1 MTRDFVHERMYART
15 FIECAFV
22 GGISIASRKEVAE
35 LAGVSEATVSRVL
48 NNVGPLKEET
58 KERVLAA
65 ALKLGYTPSSLAQ
78 SFARRRS
85 GHLGV
90 VMPYLPNARL
100 FSTYYFSEILSGIGS
115 KAREEGYDLLML
127 FRNAEE
133 RVDYNELFKMRKI
146 DACIVLGAKEDPGEL
161 ASLRRLKEEGHPF
174 CLINQHFEGEA
185 FHEVDADHV
194 EGSWQAVRHLLDQG
208 FTRIAFL
215 NGPASYSNSR
225 DRLTGYLRAL
235 EDSNLPLDESL
246 LFEGNFSRKSGAI
259 AAKKMLPLLNE
270 IDAIVAANDRMA
282 IGLQQGLQ
290 ELGIPRDRIP
300 AMVGYDDS
308 DAAELT
314 TPALSSVRVPF
325 YELGEIAVSK
335 VLELQGNSRSEISTP
350 SQVIQ
355 INLPTELVIRAS
367 SKSKKSEEE

>member
-1 MTRDFVHERMYART
+1 MY
-15 FIECAFV
+15 
-22 GGISIASRKEVAE
+22 IASRKEVAE

-48 NNVGPLKEET
+48 NNVGPIKEET

-85 GHLGV
+85 GNLGV
-90 VMPYLPNARL
+90 VMPYLPKARL

-133 RVDYNELFKMRKI
+133 PMDYSGLFKMRKI
-146 DACIVLGAKEDPGEL
+146 DACIVLGAKEEPGEL
-161 ASLRRLKEEGHPF
+161 ASLRRLKEENHPF
-174 CLINQHFEGEA
+174 CLINQHFAGEA

-194 EGSWQAVRHLLDQG
+194 EGSWQAAKHLLEQG

-215 NGPASYSNSR
+215 NGPESYSNSR
-225 DRLTGYLRAL
+225 DRLTGYARAL
-235 EDSNLPLDESL
+235 AEVNLSVDSSL
-246 LFEGNFSRKSGAI
+246 LFEGNFSRKSGII
-259 AAKKMLPLLNE
+259 AAKEMLPLLDE
-270 IDAIVAANDRMA
+270 IDAIMVANDRMA

-290 ELGIPRDRIP
+290 ELGIPRDRLP
-300 AMVGYDDS
+300 AIVGYDDS
-308 DAAELT
+308 EAAELT

-325 YELGEIAVSK
+325 YELGELAAAQIIELLGNNLADIPAPAV
-335 VLELQGNSRSEISTP
+335 
-350 SQVIQ
+350 Q
-355 INLPTELVIRAS
+355 IKLPTELVIRAS
-367 SKSKKSEEE
+367 SKSINT

>member
-1 MTRDFVHERMYART
+1 MY
-15 FIECAFV
+15 
-22 GGISIASRKEVAE
+22 IASRKEVAE

-48 NNVGPLKEET
+48 NNVGPIKEET

-85 GHLGV
+85 GNLGV
-90 VMPYLPNARL
+90 VMPYLPKARL

-133 RVDYNELFKMRKI
+133 PMDYNELFKMRKI
-146 DACIVLGAKEDPGEL
+146 DACIVLGAKEEPGEL
-161 ASLRRLKEEGHPF
+161 ASLRRLKEEDHPF
-174 CLINQHFEGEA
+174 CLINQHFAGEA

-194 EGSWQAVRHLLDQG
+194 EGSWQAAKHLLEQG

-215 NGPASYSNSR
+215 NGPESYSNSR
-225 DRLTGYLRAL
+225 DRLTGYTRAL
-235 EDSNLPLDESL
+235 AEVNLSVDSSL
-246 LFEGNFSRKSGAI
+246 LFEGNFSRKSGII
-259 AAKKMLPLLNE
+259 AAKEMLPLLNE
-270 IDAIVAANDRMA
+270 IDAIMAANDRMA

-290 ELGIPRDRIP
+290 ELGIPRDRLP
-300 AMVGYDDS
+300 AIVGYDDS
-308 DAAELT
+308 EAAELT

-325 YELGEIAVSK
+325 YELGELAAAQIIELLGNNLAEVPAPAV
-335 VLELQGNSRSEISTP
+335 
-350 SQVIQ
+350 Q
-355 INLPTELVIRAS
+355 IKLPTELVIRAS
-367 SKSKKSEEE
+367 SKSINT

>member
-1 MTRDFVHERMYART
+1 MY
-15 FIECAFV
+15 
-22 GGISIASRKEVAE
+22 IASRKEVAE

-48 NNVGPLKEET
+48 NNVGPIKEET

-85 GHLGV
+85 GNLGV
-90 VMPYLPNARL
+90 VMPYLPKARL

-133 RVDYNELFKMRKI
+133 PMDYSGLFKMRKI
-146 DACIVLGAKEDPGEL
+146 DACIVLGAKEEPGEL
-161 ASLRRLKEEGHPF
+161 ASLRRLKEENHPF
-174 CLINQHFEGEA
+174 CLINQHFAGEA

-194 EGSWQAVRHLLDQG
+194 EGSWQAAKHLLEQG

-215 NGPASYSNSR
+215 NGPESYSNSR
-225 DRLTGYLRAL
+225 DRLTGYARAL
-235 EDSNLPLDESL
+235 AEVNLSVDSSL
-246 LFEGNFSRKSGAI
+246 LFEGNFSRKSGII
-259 AAKKMLPLLNE
+259 AAQEMLPLLDE
-270 IDAIVAANDRMA
+270 IDAIMVANDRMA

-290 ELGIPRDRIP
+290 ELGIPRDRLP
-300 AMVGYDDS
+300 AIVGYDDS
-308 DAAELT
+308 EAAELT

-325 YELGEIAVSK
+325 YELGELAAAQIIELLGNNLADIPAPAV
-335 VLELQGNSRSEISTP
+335 
-350 SQVIQ
+350 Q
-355 INLPTELVIRAS
+355 IKLPTELVIRAS
-367 SKSKKSEEE
+367 SKSINT